1 MSKVS
6 STKSAVTKYVIGFT
20 LSLVFT
26 LAAFWLVIQ
35 HVDNN
40 HQGGPSHE
48 FILISIISLAI
59 AQLIVQLYFFLHLGH
74 ESKPRWN
81 LIVALFMVMVLV
93 IVVFGSL
100 WIMDNLDYHMMGTE
114 ETKEYLHDHPGA
126 F

>member
-1 MSKVS
+1 MSKNQV
-6 STKSAVTKYVIGFT
+6 KSAVIKYVIGFT
-20 LSLVFT
+20 SSLILT
-26 LAAFWLVIQ
+26 LIAFWLVIQ

-48 FILISIISLAI
+48 FILVSIVSLAI
-59 AQLIVQLYFFLHLGH
+59 VQLIVQLYFFLHLGH

-81 LIVALFMVMVLV
+81 LIVALFMVLVLV

-100 WIMDNLDYHMMGTE
+100 WIMDNLHYNMMGPE
-114 ETKEYLHDHPGA
+114 ETKEYLRDHPGA

>member
-1 MSKVS
+1 MSKRSEV
-6 STKSAVTKYVIGFT
+6 KSAVTKYVIGFISSIA
-20 LSLVFT
+20 LT
-26 LAAFWLVIQ
+26 LAAFALVIQ
-35 HVDNN
+35 HVDSN

-48 FILISIISLAI
+48 FITATIVALAI
-59 AQLIVQLYFFLHLGH
+59 VQLIVQLYFFLHLGH

-100 WIMDNLDYHMMGTE
+100 WIMNNLDYHMMGSE
-114 ETKEYLHDHPGA
+114 ETKQYLRDHPGA